1 MANRWIAPPLNEQ
14 GVVLALGIKVE
25 EIEKAYLFTGYF
37 DGSDCVGTFNYSA
50 CTLQSAIGEYDVT
63 IDGEVLSLV
72 DAANPTIVALANNTQ
87 ANSPLMNF
95 LGTYGHNSTLA
106 GILSLA
112 DLQWES
118 MITFAHQPGDRSQI
132 AVLTTDSSAATAF
145 QIPYGGIQQ
154 RCPSFS
160 NPHGEVL
167 KNMNMLMVQAG
178 AIMASQDSSVVA
190 DFESR
195 TDPGTPPFR
204 RTITGYRT
212 GAHDVYHTNY
222 MYFLG
227 AALVEAF
234 CVAFVAPLY
243 WGWWKLG
250 RHMSFSPLEIAKVRS
265 SQLQDATLAADKNL
279 LAFGSPLLADCNS
292 NCSGRE
298 LVKSTGS
305 RRVRYGAKRPTRAD
319 GTRTLGFADSSTLE
333 KPARGMQ
340 FDV

>member
-1 MANRWIAPPLNEQ
+1 MA
-14 GVVLALGIKVE
+14 K
-25 EIEKAYLFTGYF
+25 
-37 DGSDCVGTFNYSA
+37 
-50 CTLQSAIGEYDVT
+50 
-63 IDGEVLSLV
+63 VLSLV

-160 NPHGEVL
+160 DPHGEVL
-167 KNMNMLMVQAG
+167 KNMNTLMVQAG
-178 AIMASQDSSVVA
+178 TIMASQDSSVVA

-195 TDPGTPPFR
+195 TDPSTPPFR

-234 CVAFVAPLY
+234 CVAIIAPLY

-265 SQLQDATLAADKNL
+265 SQLQDANLATDKEFTGLRVAFVSGLQLQL
-279 LAFGSPLLADCNS
+279 LRA
-292 NCSGRE
+292 R
-298 LVKSTGS
+298 
-305 RRVRYGAKRPTRAD
+305 TR
-319 GTRTLGFADSSTLE
+319 
-333 KPARGMQ
+333 
-340 FDV
+340 